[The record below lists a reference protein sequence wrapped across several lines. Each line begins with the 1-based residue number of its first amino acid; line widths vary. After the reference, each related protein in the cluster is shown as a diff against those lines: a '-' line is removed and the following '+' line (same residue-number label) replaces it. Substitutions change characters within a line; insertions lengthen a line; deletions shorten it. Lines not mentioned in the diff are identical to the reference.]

1 MSGVR
6 SLVIYEEI
14 ITRGLV
20 NEQGDRTNIARTFT
34 LQPERVAYFEA
45 AGWKAYYDRKWLN
58 MLRLLVLLCQE
69 QFQIPFPQSL
79 LAASYTTHASL
90 AWAPVEHDEHK
101 VLRYL
106 EEFYGVAHH
115 YAGLHDDAKQVA
127 ALELQYFDVH
137 RRLSGK
143 GEKEELFQ
151 TLRALHS
158 ALFGLTPEQARES
171 AEWRLLAA
179 NAVDL
184 TTSRTSTDVE
194 GDWSKLE
201 AYLQKAYRSIV
212 QDVIAIRRMDLPHI
226 WGKLF
231 CNID

>member
-69 QFQIPFPQSL
+69 QFHIPFPQSL
-79 LAASYTTHASL
+79 VAAYYTTRASL
-90 AWAPVEHDEHK
+90 AWAPVEHDERK

-106 EEFYGVAHH
+106 EKFYGVARR
-115 YAGLHDDAKQVA
+115 YAGLNYDVKRVA
-127 ALELQYFDVH
+127 ALEFQYFEVH
-137 RRLSGK
+137 RRLAGK
-143 GEKEELFQ
+143 AEKEELFQ

-179 NAVDL
+179 TTVDL
-184 TTSRTSTDVE
+184 ITSRSSINVE
-194 GDWSKLE
+194 GDWGKLE
-201 AYLQKAYRSIV
+201 VYLQKAYRSIV
-212 QDVIAIRRMDLPHI
+212 EEMGRPP
-226 WGKLF
+226 G
-231 CNID
+231 